1 MRRDNEKEAK
11 DKIGI
16 SGKYCSYDIK
26 NGEKNKIIYVDCYS
40 GEICDQQK
48 EKKVKGIKWMI
59 NLPVIFDKSM
69 IEEKIYQLLKK
80 EHITE
85 EKMDIQFIDNGTYEV
100 VCSYDAIEGV

>member
-1 MRRDNEKEAK
+1 
-11 DKIGI
+11 
-16 SGKYCSYDIK
+16 
-26 NGEKNKIIYVDCYS
+26 
-40 GEICDQQK
+40 
-48 EKKVKGIKWMI
+48 MI